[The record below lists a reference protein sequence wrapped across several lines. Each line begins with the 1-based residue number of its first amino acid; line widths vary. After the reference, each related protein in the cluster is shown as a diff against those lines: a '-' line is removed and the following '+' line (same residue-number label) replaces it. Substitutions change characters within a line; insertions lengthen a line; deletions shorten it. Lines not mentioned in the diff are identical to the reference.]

1 MSSRAWTSSIA
12 LETAQQRGEA
22 ASVGREGGAA
32 LRPRSLTKSR
42 SQRQGSSGSRL
53 LSARPLCSR
62 SDKDAE
68 ARGTKTA
75 LRSRERREGW
85 DHRDCLRVKKSSSPT
100 PAKAPMLK
108 KFKLLLCRLSSVAV
122 CGPLARPAPAL
133 ERPDD
138 DGGDTRGGR
147 GRGTASPLC
156 AEASRARSSPHV
168 HAAASP
174 PPPPAEPDKERQE
187 KERGRRPR
195 REGGDARE

>member
-1 MSSRAWTSSIA
+1 MPGRRPSHSRRHSSEARLRA
-12 LETAQQRGEA
+12 LVEREA
-22 ASVGREGGAA
+22 
-32 LRPRSLTKSR
+32 
-42 SQRQGSSGSRL
+42 L
-53 LSARPLCSR
+53 LSARARSPSRAR
-62 SDKDAE
+62 SDK
-68 ARGTKTA
+68 ARRALDFSQLARSALARTKTQKQEERKTA
-75 LRSRERREGW
+75 LRSRERRGGW

-138 DGGDTRGGR
+138 DGGDERGGR

-187 KERGRRPR
+187 EERGRRPR